1 MIHRKNHLVQI
12 FGRIKQSSDPLTK
25 QSTKITLADK
35 ISMRLL
41 GLEFKSDNTFKLE
54 AIKHIFKKVLPDYE

>member
-1 MIHRKNHLVQI
+1 MIHKKNHLVQI
-12 FGRIKQSSDPLTK
+12 SGRIKQSSDPLTK

-41 GLEFKSDNTFKLE
+41 GLEFK
-54 AIKHIFKKVLPDYE
+54 